1 MKLRTKLVIVFLAVM
16 LLTALF
22 TTVAMHTFAFEKAM
36 GMDSERSH
44 LRRISG
50 VLRNRLSSLK
60 TLGSTQ
66 IVPVVLGENSAATS
80 VSERLL
86 KQKIWAGAVR
96 YPTVP
101 KGEARLR
108 LSLNADMPRE
118 LVEDVADKI
127 LECAQ

>member
-1 MKLRTKLVIVFLAVM
+1 MIAIILENNEEYVSPVFAIRQAGWQSEVLA
-16 LLTALF
+16 F
-22 TTVAMHTFAFEKAM
+22 NK
-36 GMDSERSH
+36 ERSH

>member
-1 MKLRTKLVIVFLAVM
+1 
-16 LLTALF
+16 
-22 TTVAMHTFAFEKAM
+22 M

-44 LRRISG
+44 VWRIAG

-60 TLGSTQ
+60 TLASTK
-66 IVPVVLGENSAATS
+66 IVTVVMGENSAATS

-108 LSLNADMPRE
+108 LSLNAGMPRE